1 MKRIIR
7 LTESDLKRIVR
18 RVIKESEMNSEVD
31 ISPDD
36 AKMALNKI
44 LDRDEI
50 EFLKNHFES
59 QGKQGF
65 KMDVKNAIQNI
76 EGGDELYEE
85 EDMDEDEYKLRDI
98 VNKIIK
104 KGGSLAALGV
114 IPAAMLAG
122 PAAGVALGITSLVAM
137 LFKDSAFWKK
147 GGGIHRKE
155 LEKSDKEMGS
165 IIPRDY

>member
-1 MKRIIR
+1 MKRVIR
-7 LTESDLKRIVR
+7 LTESDLNRIVR
-18 RVIKESEMNSEVD
+18 RVIKESEMDSEMN
-31 ISPDD
+31 ISPED

-44 LDRDEI
+44 LNRSEI

-65 KMDVKNAIQNI
+65 KMDVKNAVQDI
-76 EGGDELYEE
+76 ESGGELFEE

-104 KGGSLAALGV
+104 RGGSLAALGIV
-114 IPAAMLAG
+114 PAAMFAG
-122 PAAGVALGITSLVAM
+122 PAAGVALGISSLVAM
-137 LFKDSAFWKK
+137 LLKDSAFWKK

-165 IIPRDY
+165 LTPREY